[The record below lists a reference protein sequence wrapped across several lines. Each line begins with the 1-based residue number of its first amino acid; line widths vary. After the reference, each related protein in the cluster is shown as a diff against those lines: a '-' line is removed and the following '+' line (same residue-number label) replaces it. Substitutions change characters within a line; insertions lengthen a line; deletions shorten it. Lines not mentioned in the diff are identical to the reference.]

1 MDERNIQNC
10 LLKLSY
16 LTLCLG
22 SMRHSDSALINSA
35 VIQWELYSLILIS
48 DDRNIHFTKVASF
61 SQVNKIFG
69 RYASS
74 CFIAI

>member
-22 SMRHSDSALINSA
+22 SVRHSDSALNNSA
-35 VIQWELYSLILIS
+35 VIQWELNNLLKSQLTS
-48 DDRNIHFTKVASF
+48 DKYE
-61 SQVNKIFG
+61 Q
-69 RYASS
+69 
-74 CFIAI
+74 

>member
-35 VIQWELYSLILIS
+35 VIQWELNNLPKSQLTS
-48 DDRNIHFTKVASF
+48 DKYEQWAALARERRGSKS
-61 SQVNKIFG
+61 
-69 RYASS
+69 
-74 CFIAI
+74 